1 MKPNR
6 HALIFS
12 TVWPEPDSS
21 AAGVRQMHWI
31 ELLLQDFK
39 RVSLI
44 SPAKPKQEQ
53 DWGRVEIP
61 DRVEF
66 LPMPLNDWS
75 LQEQLKEWNPEIVLF
90 DRFIL
95 EEQYGAMVYEALP
108 HALVLMETQDLHF
121 VRRAREPLRE
131 TWLTSQNEPQRYRT
145 ETAIRE
151 TASIERVDY
160 SFVVSSYEERLLRE
174 EFGIGADQ
182 QGWVPFFYDPPVH
195 AGFNSDFSERADF
208 VWIGNFRHAPNADGL
223 RWFRA
228 SIWPEIRK
236 NLKNARLRVYGAY
249 PSAEFMA
256 WNENPGLGIEVKGPV
271 RALSEVFQDARVN
284 LAPLR
289 FGAGVKGKILEGF
302 RFGVPAITTPVGAE
316 GLLPEGSDLAMF
328 PGGIE
333 TDPKR
338 FAEAAVRMHSDSG
351 VWRSAHDRAKSL
363 MENQFARAKIEPAL
377 RARIGELLQ
386 QKRAGDLP
394 RWRSRILRHELSQS
408 RKYFSKWIEAKE
420 RLLAIQE
427 REENP

>member
-31 ELLLQDFK
+31 DLLLRDFEK
-39 RVSLI
+39 VSLI

-75 LQEQLKEWNPEIVLF
+75 MVTMLKDLNPELVLF

-95 EEQYGAMVYEALP
+95 EEQYGAMVYEAIP
-108 HALVLMETQDLHF
+108 QALVLMETQDLHF
-121 VRRAREPLRE
+121 VRRAREQVRE
-131 TWLTSQNEPQRYRT
+131 SGIPGTPGFYKT

-151 TASIERVDY
+151 TASIERVDH
-160 SFVVSSYEERLLRE
+160 SFVVSSFEERLLRE

-182 QGWVPFFYDPPVH
+182 QEWVPFFYDPPVH
-195 AGFNSDFSERADF
+195 RELIGSGYSERTDF

-228 SIWPEIRK
+228 KIWPAIRK
-236 NLKNARLRVYGAY
+236 KLGHAKLQVFGAY

-256 WNENPGLGIEVKGPV
+256 WNQSRDSGIEVRGPV
-271 RALSEVFQDARVN
+271 RDLAEVFRSARVN

-302 RFGVPAITTPVGAE
+302 RFGVPVITTPVGAE
-316 GLLPEGSDLAMF
+316 GLLPDGVDLGLF
-328 PGGIE
+328 PGIIE
-333 TDPKR
+333 SDPER
-338 FAEAAVRMHSDSG
+338 FAEAAIRMHSDSS
-351 VWRSAHDRAKSL
+351 VWTSAHGRAREL
-363 MENQFARAKIEPAL
+363 MEENFSRLKIEPVL
-377 RARIGELLQ
+377 RARIKELLQ
-386 QKRAGDLP
+386 RKQSGDLP
-394 RWRSRILRHELSQS
+394 RWRSRILRHELSNS

-420 RLLAIQE
+420 RLTAIQE
-427 REENP
+427 SGEDP

>member
-31 ELLLQDFK
+31 ELLLQDFEK
-39 RVSLI
+39 VSLI

-53 DWGRVEIP
+53 DWGRVQIP

-66 LPMPLNDWS
+66 LPIPLNDWS
-75 LQEQLKEWNPEIVLF
+75 LLERLKEWNPELVLF

-108 HALVLMETQDLHF
+108 RALVLMETQDLHF
-121 VRRAREPLRE
+121 VRRARERVRE
-131 TWLTSQNEPQRYRT
+131 IGSPDAPDFYKT

-151 TASIERVDY
+151 TASIERVDF
-160 SFVVSSYEERLLRE
+160 SFVVSSFEERLLRE

-182 QGWVPFFYDPPVH
+182 QAWVPFFYDPPVH
-195 AGFNSDFSERADF
+195 SGLSSDFSERDDF

-223 RWFRA
+223 RWFR
-228 SIWPEIRK
+228 SKIWPGIRK
-236 NLKNARLRVYGAY
+236 VLKNAKLRVYGAY

-256 WNENPGLGIEVKGPV
+256 WNQNPDSGIEVRGPV
-271 RALSEVFQDARVN
+271 RNLADVFKDARVN

-302 RFGVPAITTPVGAE
+302 RFGVPVITTPVGAE
-316 GLLPEGSDLAMF
+316 GLLPMETDAGKF
-328 PGGIE
+328 PGVIE
-333 TDPKR
+333 SDPDR
-338 FAEAAVRMHSDSG
+338 FAEAAIRMHSDSS
-351 VWRSAHDRAKSL
+351 VWTSAYGRAREL
-363 MENQFARAKIEPAL
+363 MEENFSRSKIEPAL
-377 RARIGELLQ
+377 RSRIGELLQ
-386 QKRAGDLP
+386 KKQAGDLP
-394 RWRSRILRHELSQS
+394 RWRSRILRHELSNS

-420 RLLAIQE
+420 RLIATPKQE
-427 REENP
+427 ESS